1 MKRLGIIAIVA
12 LSGIAFS
19 GVASADKSY
28 ISFMQVAAA
37 GPSTQG
43 ITSVQGGTAY
53 EIVGN
58 VNVSLTWVGLCVA
71 VGTNGG
77 YHCQQILTD
86 SNGEFAVSSAIDSCN
101 FEISPLDFV
110 SCDPSAGTL
119 NFSVW
124 KWGKGSHI
132 LANGSLVVN

>member
-37 GPSTQG
+37 GTSTQSV
-43 ITSVQGGTAY
+43 TSVPGGTVY

-58 VNVSLTWVGLCVA
+58 VNASLTWVGLCVQ
-71 VGTNGG
+71 VVTNGG
-77 YHCQQILTD
+77 YACQQVLTD

-101 FEISPLDFV
+101 FEIAADFV
-110 SCDPSAGTL
+110 SCDTSARTL

-124 KWGKGSHI
+124 KW
-132 LANGSLVVN
+132 